1 MDGFSFYIPQ
11 KGDEQIA
18 SIRVFHSYQSRY
30 LTSVQRLYS
39 MFPQGGPGIGL
50 LLLRIAAAGMFVLN
64 VTNRFNLSANGLHWF
79 IVSLIGLISLA
90 LLLGFLTSIL
100 TVIACIAA
108 VANLLLAD
116 RPIDAVYIVR
126 ILTSAALFFLGPG
139 AYSVDARLFGL
150 RVTVV
155 PPRKDKNS

>member
-1 MDGFSFYIPQ
+1 
-11 KGDEQIA
+11 
-18 SIRVFHSYQSRY
+18 
-30 LTSVQRLYS
+30 

-50 LLLRIAAAGMFVLN
+50 LLLRIATAGMLALN
-64 VTNRFNLSANGLHWF
+64 LTNQFNFSSNALYWF
-79 IVSLIGLISLA
+79 TVSLISLISLG

-100 TVIACIAA
+100 TIIACLAA
-108 VANLLLAD
+108 IANLLFTDQRLD
-116 RPIDAVYIVR
+116 EVYILR

-155 PPRKDKNS
+155 PPRKDKTSATTSM

>member
-1 MDGFSFYIPQ
+1 
-11 KGDEQIA
+11 
-18 SIRVFHSYQSRY
+18 
-30 LTSVQRLYS
+30 

-50 LLLRIAAAGMFVLN
+50 LLLRVAAAGMFALN
-64 VTNRFNLSANGLHWF
+64 LTHRFNFSTNALYWPL
-79 IVSLIGLISLA
+79 VLLIALVSLA

-100 TVIACIAA
+100 TIIACIAA

-116 RPIDAVYIVR
+116 QAIDVVYILR

-150 RVTVV
+150 QVTVV
-155 PPRKDKNS
+155 PPRKDKNSATTL